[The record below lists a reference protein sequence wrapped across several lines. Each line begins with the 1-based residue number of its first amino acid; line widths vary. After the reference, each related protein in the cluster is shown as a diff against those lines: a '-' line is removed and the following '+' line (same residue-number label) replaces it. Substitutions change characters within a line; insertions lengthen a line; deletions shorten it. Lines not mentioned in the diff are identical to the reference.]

1 MCYTPESEGY
11 QIKRNIYPCEMK
23 LGSNTE
29 LQFMLHMF
37 VTGVTK
43 LHICSM
49 YWQLVAVDNG

>member
-1 MCYTPESEGY
+1 MY
-11 QIKRNIYPCEMK
+11 RCELK

-29 LQFMLHMF
+29 LQSMLHMS